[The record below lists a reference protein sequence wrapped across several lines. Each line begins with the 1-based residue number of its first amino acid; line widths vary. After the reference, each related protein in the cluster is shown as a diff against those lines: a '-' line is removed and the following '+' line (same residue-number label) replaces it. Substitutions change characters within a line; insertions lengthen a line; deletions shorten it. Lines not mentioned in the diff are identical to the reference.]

1 MSSNTFNS
9 IILIHPLNLL
19 KLKVPVI
26 GTGDNEILRLPDG
39 NLLSSRQEWSRGRI
53 AQVGGEGSGPRMQV
67 STGTLG
73 SSWPISCRSRFVPR
87 SGLSLSPPTILLA
100 FYSEKKRSHLFIH
113 INKFVNLSK
122 TSLISYFF
130 LNLNLV
136 AVFKGL

>member
-53 AQVGGEGSGPRMQV
+53 AQVGGEGSGPRMQGYGDVRIVLAHLLQV
-67 STGTLG
+67 SVRAPL
-73 SSWPISCRSRFVPR
+73 W
-87 SGLSLSPPTILLA
+87 SLTEPPDHTPGILL
-100 FYSEKKRSHLFIH
+100 
-113 INKFVNLSK
+113 
-122 TSLISYFF
+122 
-130 LNLNLV
+130 
-136 AVFKGL
+136 